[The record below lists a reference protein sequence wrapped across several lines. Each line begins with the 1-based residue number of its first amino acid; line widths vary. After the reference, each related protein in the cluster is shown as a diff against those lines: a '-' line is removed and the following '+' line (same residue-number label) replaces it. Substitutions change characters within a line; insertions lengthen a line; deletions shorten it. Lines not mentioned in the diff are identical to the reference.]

1 MRNGEECVV
10 FQIVNISY
18 KHSILKGDADLN
30 YIEVKDIHLVI
41 V

>member
-18 KHSILKGDADLN
+18 KHSILKGDKK
-30 YIEVKDIHLVI
+30 EGSQ
-41 V
+41 